1 MFYIF
6 ADSDGHLASVA
17 ENLIEPMEGYT
28 IIETDIVYDY
38 NRIRLVDGSI
48 KELPP
53 LPDSIPYIEEST
65 DRIPTLSKDRIPTL
79 SKDIEMM
86 NAIIGLSEEL
96 EKLKGDNK

>member
-65 DRIPTLSKDRIPTL
+65 DRIPTLSKD
-79 SKDIEMM
+79 IEMM